1 MARGI
6 TESKCHMTSDNAQM
20 QCKKQNF
27 AEKKKKK
34 MRRTTFTADDALQV
48 TSCRDDMDVA
58 KQVNRWD
65 LDGFATVIEHIVH

>member
-1 MARGI
+1 MI
-6 TESKCHMTSDNAQM
+6 SDNAQT

-27 AEKKKKK
+27 AEKKK
-34 MRRTTFTADDALQV
+34 MRRTTFTALVTIEADDALQV

-65 LDGFATVIEHIVH
+65 LDGFATVIEHVVH

>member
-1 MARGI
+1 
-6 TESKCHMTSDNAQM
+6 MTSDNAQT

-27 AEKKKKK
+27 SEKKKK
-34 MRRTTFTADDALQV
+34 MRRTTFTALVTIEADDVLQV

-65 LDGFATVIEHIVH
+65 LDGFCH